1 VLACATIDL
10 IAIEVTHFSDPGCPW
25 AYSESPALAV
35 LRWRYGDGLRWRLVT
50 IGLAPDAAHYER
62 RGYTPAQLARGYRR
76 FRRYGMPFTTAPRRR
91 IAATARACRAIVA
104 VRLSTPEREPAA
116 FRALQFGWFTTDLV
130 LDEDDHIRRAL
141 EPVPGIDAAAVVAR
155 IDHPDVVAAYERD
168 RAEARSAAG
177 SPTEFQGKARNT
189 DGDVR
194 YSAPSLVFSRG
205 DRRLEAGGFQ
215 PVGAYD
221 VLVANLDTSLERRP
235 PPDTALA
242 ALERFPDGLVTQ
254 EVAAIMAAGNDEPDR
269 AAAEEQLIDHVAS
282 GDAIRVPLG
291 DDALWLP
298 RAASAAGAE
307 RRRAA

>member
-10 IAIEVTHFSDPGCPW
+10 IAIDVTHFTDPGCPW
-25 AYSESPALAV
+25 AYSESPAFAV
-35 LRWRYGDGLRWRLVT
+35 LQWRYGDGLRWRLVT
-50 IGLAPDAAHYER
+50 IGLAPDAEHYVS

-104 VRLSTPEREPAA
+104 VRLSAPDRAHAA

-141 EPVPGIDAAAVVAR
+141 DRVPGIDADAVVAR
-155 IDHPDVVAAYERD
+155 IDDPEVVDAYERD

-177 SPTEFQGKARNT
+177 SATEFQGKARNT
-189 DGDVR
+189 DGVVR
-194 YSAPSLVFSRG
+194 YSAPSLVFACG

-221 VLVANLDTSLERRP
+221 VLIANLDTSLERRP
-235 PPDTALA
+235 PPETAAA

-254 EVAAIMAAGNDEPDR
+254 EVAAVMAAANDEPDR
-269 AAAEEQLIDHVAS
+269 AAAEEQLIDLVAA
-282 GDAIRVPLG
+282 GDAVRVPLG

-298 RAASAAGAE
+298 RAAAAAGAE
-307 RRRAA
+307 QRRAA